1 MHVIINGD
9 AHTLHEGLT
18 IAGLIAHLG
27 LNQRRIAVEVN
38 RDIVARE
45 DYAQRVLT
53 DGDHIE
59 IVHFVGGG

>member
-1 MHVIINGD
+1 VHVIINGD